1 MRLRDTAYDMGKLC
15 VRDLCEAFLLHLSI
29 TLACAVAARSPLG
42 FLQHLHVVADGTDL
56 EQKHAANL
64 LLQAALLGNVG

>member
-1 MRLRDTAYDMGKLC
+1 MHLRDTTYDMGKPS

-42 FLQHLHVVADGTDL
+42 FLQHLHVVADKTDL
-56 EQKHAANL
+56 EQKYAANL
-64 LLQAALLGNVG
+64 LLQATLLGNVG